1 MVQISKNSTHPKLK
15 KEKFIK
21 QVKRLHKQYKNIKIG
36 RSLVIQLKVTN
47 SKFEKKAEFHEE
59 WISVVYKV
67 IAMIPHN
74 GK

>member
-36 RSLVIQLKVTN
+36 RSLVIQLTLINN
-47 SKFEKKAEFHEE
+47 SKYEKKA
-59 WISVVYKV
+59 
-67 IAMIPHN
+67 
-74 GK
+74 